1 MDKLVIQGGVRLDG
15 EIWISGSK
23 NAALP
28 ILFATLLTD
37 QKVTL
42 SNLPHLQDIH
52 HYCAFRCPG
61 VSISVDDNMQISVE
75 AGSLNAMTAPMIWL
89 KQCVHLS

>member
-1 MDKLVIQGGVRLDG
+1 MDKLVIQGGTRLDG

-37 QKVTL
+37 EKVTL
-42 SNLPHLQDIH
+42 SNLPHLQDITTTI
-52 HYCAFRCPG
+52 ALLGALG
-61 VSISVDDNMQISVE
+61 VTISIDDSMQI
-75 AGSLNAMTAPMIWL
+75 T
-89 KQCVHLS
+89 C

>member
-1 MDKLVIQGGVRLDG
+1 MDKLVIQGGGRLEG

-42 SNLPHLQDIH
+42 SNLPHLQDITTTI
-52 HYCAFRCPG
+52 ALLGALG
-61 VSISVDDNMQISVE
+61 VAISIEDTFKYYNYKR
-75 AGSLNAMTAPMIWL
+75 NRWL
-89 KQCVHLS
+89 IYYYSR